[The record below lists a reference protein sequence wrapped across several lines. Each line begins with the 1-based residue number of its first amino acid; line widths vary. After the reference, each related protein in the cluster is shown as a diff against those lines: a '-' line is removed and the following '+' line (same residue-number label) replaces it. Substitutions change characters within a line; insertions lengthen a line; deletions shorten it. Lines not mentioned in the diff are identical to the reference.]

1 MTSKKIR
8 NRRIALA
15 SLPAAE
21 IAAALAEDAMVKS
34 ILRQARI
41 RPAAPITAKDSS
53 EGRAFMAK
61 MRLASEKA
69 MLSSI
74 KRKKLLTEE
83 EIVALIANRQWVSYA
98 IKTGRIFSV
107 QAPDGVSYFPA
118 FFVGPVIR
126 RRLFGKVTKALA
138 GLPGQSMLHFF
149 VSRSTMLGT
158 TPIEALAA
166 DRFKEVMVA
175 AVGFANR

>member
-1 MTSKKIR
+1 
-8 NRRIALA
+8 
-15 SLPAAE
+15 
-21 IAAALAEDAMVKS
+21 MVKS
-34 ILRQARI
+34 VLGRARS
-41 RPAAPITAKDSS
+41 RPAAPITTKESPVAS
-53 EGRAFMAK
+53 AFMAK
-61 MRLASEKA
+61 LRLATENSLLTA
-69 MLSSI
+69 I
-74 KRKKLLTEE
+74 KRKELFTEE